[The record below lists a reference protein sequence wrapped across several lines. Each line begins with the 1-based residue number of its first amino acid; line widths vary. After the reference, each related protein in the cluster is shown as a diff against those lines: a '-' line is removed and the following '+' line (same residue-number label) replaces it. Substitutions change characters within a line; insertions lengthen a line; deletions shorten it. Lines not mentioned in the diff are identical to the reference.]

1 MESHISLISRVK
13 LNLSGDLTYNNDSS
27 LHDGLWRQR
36 VQSDLNPVSPIKF
49 WESQTHLPI
58 SPCPPIPVV
67 QSVWILVF
75 KVLRTHSAWF
85 NTLVVR
91 LWFLSL
97 KNVPLWRKF
106 GCSKDKVATWVIYL
120 EAKPCLLSNLT
131 DAPINYTS
139 QGSDAA
145 DSRNWDYYYFPF
157 NQIFALLDADWTDP
171 KRFRIYLDKQ
181 ELYSLKLS
189 DTIYC
194 STTGI

>member
-1 MESHISLISRVK
+1 MSHIFRGK
-13 LNLSGDLTYNNDSS
+13 T
-27 LHDGLWRQR
+27 
-36 VQSDLNPVSPIKF
+36 
-49 WESQTHLPI
+49 
-58 SPCPPIPVV
+58 
-67 QSVWILVF
+67 
-75 KVLRTHSAWF
+75 
-85 NTLVVR
+85 
-91 LWFLSL
+91 
-97 KNVPLWRKF
+97 
-106 GCSKDKVATWVIYL
+106 
-120 EAKPCLLSNLT
+120 LSNLT

-189 DTIYC
+189 DIYC

>member
-1 MESHISLISRVK
+1 MMACDVRGYSRIWIRLVQ
-13 LNLSGDLTYNNDSS
+13 LNSENPRRTCLFHHARPYQ
-27 LHDGLWRQR
+27 WCR
-36 VQSDLNPVSPIKF
+36 VCGRGH
-49 WESQTHLPI
+49 QT
-58 SPCPPIPVV
+58 
-67 QSVWILVF
+67 WILVF